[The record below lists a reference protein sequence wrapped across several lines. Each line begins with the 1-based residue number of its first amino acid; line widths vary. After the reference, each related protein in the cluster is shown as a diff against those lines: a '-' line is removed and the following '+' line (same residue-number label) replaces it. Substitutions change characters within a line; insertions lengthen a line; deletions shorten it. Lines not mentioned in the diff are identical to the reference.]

1 MKKTVSSTLFWEE
14 IMQETKA
21 SPYLKKLQ
29 KNALLFLQLAALLLL
44 VFALMKPYITST
56 KIVGEQ
62 IIFVLDTSATM
73 LAGKGQTTFE
83 QHKETMKQLVKDLD
97 GRRVTLVTT
106 GNQPTVILREE
117 TNASTIE
124 KSIDALQ
131 VT

>member
-1 MKKTVSSTLFWEE
+1 
-14 IMQETKA
+14 MQETKA

-44 VFALMKPYITST
+44 VFALMKPYIAST

-62 IIFVLDTSATM
+62 VIFVVDTSATM
-73 LAGKGQTTFE
+73 LAGKEQPTFE
-83 QHKETMKQLVKDLD
+83 QHKETMKQLVKDID
-97 GRRVTLVTT
+97 GQRVTLVTT
-106 GNQPTVILREE
+106 GNQPTVLLREE

-124 KSIDALQ
+124 KTIDALQ